1 LQGASSS
8 SPDLQ
13 EFSTPVIPPLP
24 TPPCSPLP
32 SDLRPHNIECPLCK
46 RLFTNKQ
53 GLTKHRKTCVSLQQP
68 QQPATEVRSASY
80 GKEKGERERKAD
92 TGMTDLGI
100 EDPGDPN
107 LDTVMNAGSYGKG
120 KNALVME
127 MTGSDTEDA
136 DDLRSDP
143 IGAYLIDD
151 QDLDPEDPHEDEHN
165 PTEDIS
171 EDMHDQEHTEKPHD
185 VNPDTKDADKPSL
198 AKGMV
203 KKANPPRAPQ
213 DAETPKTKM
222 RNNLLPIAR
231 NLDSG
236 IGDEGVAG
244 EPGQSFVDRLA
255 EILPRDAFL
264 MDLGSSTGCF
274 LYEMSKKRS
283 DMSFSGVEADDVR
296 FKLSQSLHFGLS
308 TKLAHQNIM
317 EMDILDD
324 EVTCVFAHD
333 TAWPINVVEKSTFL
347 VLSSPNVQ
355 IVVCVKERPELVDCG
370 RFVLSERIRFNLRG
384 GKTERVASVYRA
396 TSVLTIAGLRKMVG
410 EHARHFF
417 LRDRDFYLGLTEKEK
432 RADMEVRPSD
442 CHLLAKL

>member
-1 LQGASSS
+1 
-8 SPDLQ
+8 
-13 EFSTPVIPPLP
+13 
-24 TPPCSPLP
+24 
-32 SDLRPHNIECPLCK
+32 
-46 RLFTNKQ
+46 
-53 GLTKHRKTCVSLQQP
+53 
-68 QQPATEVRSASY
+68 
-80 GKEKGERERKAD
+80 
-92 TGMTDLGI
+92 MTDLGT

-231 NLDSG
+231 NLDTG
-236 IGDEGVAG
+236 TGDEGVAG

-308 TKLAHQNIM
+308 TKLAHQNSM
-317 EMDILDD
+317 EMD
-324 EVTCVFAHD
+324 
-333 TAWPINVVEKSTFL
+333 
-347 VLSSPNVQ
+347 
-355 IVVCVKERPELVDCG
+355 
-370 RFVLSERIRFNLRG
+370 
-384 GKTERVASVYRA
+384 SVYCA